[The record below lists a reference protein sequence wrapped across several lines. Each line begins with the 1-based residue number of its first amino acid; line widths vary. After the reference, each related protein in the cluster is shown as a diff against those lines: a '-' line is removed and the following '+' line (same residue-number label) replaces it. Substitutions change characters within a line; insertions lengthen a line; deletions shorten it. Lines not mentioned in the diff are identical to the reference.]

1 MFKGKV
7 IDIVYNYVKFIRMKR
22 NWKEMK
28 IFELRWLYL
37 F

>member
-7 IDIVYNYVKFIRMKR
+7 IDTAHNHVKFIRMKR